1 MSKIRFCGEKK
12 VSIVQPAAGQLPT
25 GVPRV
30 EVSIVLELDD
40 SALGTFA
47 REKNQILKKIAIR

>member
-47 REKNQILKKIAIR
+47 RGKNQIL